1 MKKFLL
7 LHFWFGRKNRT
18 YGLTYSCFEYF
29 FFSRKKL
36 GKSKGRRKTR
46 PTEMLVS
53 AYTFFFI
60 FIWHM
65 FSMDCCVKGLSL
77 ERSTERMRGS

>member
-7 LHFWFGRKNRT
+7 LHFWFGKKNRT

-29 FFSRKKL
+29 FLKKEI
-36 GKSKGRRKTR
+36 GKNQGKKK
-46 PTEMLVS
+46 EMLLS

-60 FIWHM
+60 FTWQM
-65 FSMDCCVKGLSL
+65 FSRDCCVKELSL
-77 ERSTERMRGS
+77 ERSREKLKGS